1 MLNFHFVF
9 NAVGVCLC
17 EWAKPLITHTM
28 QYCGCTTAWVILFA
42 LGLILDLLLILC
54 FIFWMLPQH
63 KSNIKPSILGLYKYI
78 IGC

>member
-1 MLNFHFVF
+1 
-9 NAVGVCLC
+9 
-17 EWAKPLITHTM
+17 M
-28 QYCGCTTAWVILFA
+28 QYCDVVNYYSLGYVILFA

-78 IGC
+78 IGFALIPCLASVSNFV